1 MSAFAPEMERLKV
14 TEKVLVRD
22 GKRLIRQDLKAIQAA
37 AEPSEEP
44 ETMPVTCSLVA
55 FLCYAVLLQG
65 TPLGRHAECLQVPV
79 VSMSHTAASAEALL
93 PDVWAYCMSC
103 LLNSL

>member
-14 TEKVLVRD
+14 TEKMLVRD

-55 FLCYAVLLQG
+55 FPCYTVLLQRN
-65 TPLGRHAECLQVPV
+65 PQLGGHAECLQMPV
-79 VSMSHTAASAEALL
+79 VSMSYIAATAEALL
-93 PDVWAYCMSC
+93 PDEWACCVSC
-103 LLNSL
+103 LL